1 MKKWV
6 FLSLIVLVSCS
17 TGTGDAYLFVDGLA
31 NVSLSSGI
39 EVYTEATNSATS
51 YVTFQTKKFYITI
64 TDIKIKSTG
73 KDWITLREA
82 SFSFPDELV
91 RGVNLVNGFSIKP
104 EDYNVVLIGYRAN
117 WIMEGE
123 WNSITTNI
131 TNSASEDKKYAIFY
145 NNINAYNE
153 ISSQFPGNTAMFWNV
168 NFSVFAGDNKY
179 MYIKFDTDNSMKG
192 LTNGSGNITNVFFI
206 PPKIYVELR

>member
-1 MKKWV
+1 MKKLL
-6 FLSLIVLVSCS
+6 FLSLILLVSCS
-17 TGTGDAYLFVDGLA
+17 TGTGDAYIFVDGLA
-31 NVSLSSGI
+31 NTSLSSGI
-39 EVYTEATNSATS
+39 FIYTEVTNSSIS
-51 YVTFQTKKFYITI
+51 YVSFQTKKFYITI

-104 EDYNVVLIGYRAN
+104 EDYNVVLIAYRAN
-117 WIMEGE
+117 WSMEGE

-131 TNSASEDKKYAIFY
+131 TNSATDDKKYAIFY

-153 ISSQFPGNTAMFWNV
+153 ISSQFLGNVAMFWNV

-179 MYIKFDTDNSMKG
+179 MYIKFDTADSLKG
-192 LTNGSGNITNVFFI
+192 LTNDSGNITNVFFI